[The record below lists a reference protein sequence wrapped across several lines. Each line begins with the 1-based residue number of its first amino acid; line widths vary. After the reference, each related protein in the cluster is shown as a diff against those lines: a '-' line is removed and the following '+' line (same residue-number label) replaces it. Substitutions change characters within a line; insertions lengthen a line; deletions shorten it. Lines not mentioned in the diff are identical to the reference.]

1 VVATGQS
8 VATTPDLCPAPS
20 RYDPDDVA
28 AETTEGDQQLGPDI
42 PALIGL
48 LIDLSRVY
56 IATVS
61 VGFVRAP
68 GSWNVVPRSS
78 DKPDH
83 LCRLTAVQCSIRWA

>member
-8 VATTPDLCPAPS
+8 VATMPDLCPAPS

-48 LIDLSRVY
+48 LIDLSHAY

-61 VGFVRAP
+61 VGFVPSAGQLGCCASVKR
-68 GSWNVVPRSS
+68 
-78 DKPDH
+78 
-83 LCRLTAVQCSIRWA
+83 